1 MQEEK
6 QGKKEKNTGKI
17 PPPGNTGKVDNGEKT
32 YKLSD
37 CRRKKRR
44 RQEKETNASIVSP
57 PSHCPKC
64 DHEITALEN
73 IPLLSWIF
81 LRGRCSACHE
91 PITIRYFLVELI
103 TGLLFALIF
112 LKVVATGEPLTLLLP
127 FFVMTAIL
135 ICSAFTDCELGII
148 PNEFTYF
155 GMICGILF
163 SVLLP
168 SAWHQESRVTALLL
182 SLVSLGVSGGLMALC
197 AIAGKWIFHR
207 EALGWGDVKFVA
219 AAGALTG
226 LPGALFMVLAG
237 SLAGLL
243 GTPFLRLIPKY
254 RKRRTLRFGPFLAFG
269 MLVWI
274 FFGEALVGMYLQI
287 LN

>member
-1 MQEEK
+1 
-6 QGKKEKNTGKI
+6 
-17 PPPGNTGKVDNGEKT
+17 
-32 YKLSD
+32 
-37 CRRKKRR
+37 
-44 RQEKETNASIVSP
+44 
-57 PSHCPKC
+57 
-64 DHEITALEN
+64 
-73 IPLLSWIF
+73 
-81 LRGRCSACHE
+81 
-91 PITIRYFLVELI
+91 
-103 TGLLFALIF
+103 
-112 LKVVATGEPLTLLLP
+112 
-127 FFVMTAIL
+127 
-135 ICSAFTDCELGII
+135 
-148 PNEFTYF
+148 
-155 GMICGILF
+155 MICGILF

-197 AIAGKWIFHR
+197 AVAGKKIFHR

-237 SLAGLL
+237 SLAGLV